1 MRASQLLIPTLRE
14 VPADAEVISHQLL
27 VRAGFIRKSA
37 AGVYNL
43 LPLALRVVKKI
54 EAIVREEMDRQGGQ
68 ELLMPIIQPAELWQE
83 SGRWDVYGPELFRL
97 KDRHG
102 RDFCLGPT
110 HEEIITDLVR
120 NEVKSYRQLPL
131 LLYQIQN
138 KYRDERRPRFGLLRG
153 REFIMKDLYSF
164 DRDQAGLD
172 VSYQKMYEAYARVF
186 ARCGLRFRSVEA
198 DSGAI
203 GGKDTHE
210 FTVFADSGESVIVYC
225 EHCDYASNTERA
237 ASPPER
243 IPVDEQPA
251 PLKEVATPGR
261 RTVFEV
267 TSFLGVNEKRLIKTL
282 LFETEKGFA
291 AALVRGDRDVNEI
304 KLQKELNV
312 LRCELADPQTVERV
326 SGARLGFAGPVGL
339 SGVKIAADLE
349 VMEMVN
355 AVAGANKDDTHFLN
369 VNPGR
374 DFKADLV
381 ADLRLVKAG
390 DACPKCGRPL
400 AETRGI
406 EVGQIFKLGDK
417 YSKVLGAAY
426 LDENGQARPIIMGC
440 YGIGITRT
448 MAAAVEQN
456 HDANGIIW
464 PFSIAPFHVVVV
476 PVSDRDEKQMEM
488 AQAAYESLLGA
499 GVEVVLDDRPERPG
513 VKFKDADLIGYPLRV
528 TVGNRAVQS
537 GELEV
542 RRRAN
547 GETVFVPRDNLAGY
561 VQKIIAA
568 ELAQLEEK
576 AQKYSM
582 NAP

>member
-1 MRASQLLIPTLRE
+1 MRVSQLLIPTLRE
-14 VPADAEVISHQLL
+14 VPADAEVVSHQLL
-27 VRAGFIRKSA
+27 VRAGFIRKAA

-54 EAIVREEMDRQGGQ
+54 ETIVREEMDRQGGQ
-68 ELLMPIIQPAELWQE
+68 EMIMPIIQPAELWQE

-164 DRDQAGLD
+164 DLDQAGLD
-172 VSYQKMYEAYARVF
+172 LSYQKMFEAYTRVF
-186 ARCGLRFRSVEA
+186 ERCGLRFRPVEA

-203 GGKDTHE
+203 GGRDTHE
-210 FTVFADSGESVIVYC
+210 FTVFAEAGESTIVYC
-225 EHCDYASNTERA
+225 DRCDFAANVERA
-237 ASPPER
+237 SSPPE
-243 IPVDEQPA
+243 PAGTDEEPA
-251 PLKEVATPGR
+251 PLREVATPGR
-261 RTVFEV
+261 RTVQEV
-267 TSFLGVNEKRLIKTL
+267 TSFLGVDARHLMKTL
-282 LFETEKGFA
+282 LFETEQGVV

-304 KLQKELNV
+304 KLQKELGV
-312 LRCELADPQTVERV
+312 LRCELAEPATVEKV
-326 SGARLGFAGPVGL
+326 SGAGLGFAGPVGL

-349 VMEMVN
+349 IMQMVN
-355 AVAGANKDDTHFLN
+355 AVAGANKDGAHLVN

-374 DFKADLV
+374 DFQPDLV

-390 DACPKCGRPL
+390 DPCPVCAHPL
-400 AETRGI
+400 SATQGI
-406 EVGQIFKLGDK
+406 EVGQIFKLGEK
-417 YSKVLGAAY
+417 YSKALGAVY
-426 LDENGQARPIIMGC
+426 LDENGQTRPFQMGC

-456 HDANGIIW
+456 HDENGIVW

-488 AQAAYESLLGA
+488 AQKTYASLLAA
-499 GVEVVLDDRPERPG
+499 GIEVILDDRPERPG
-513 VKFKDADLIGYPLRV
+513 VKFKDADLIGYPLRI
-528 TVGNRAVQS
+528 TVGNKAVQS

-542 RRRAN
+542 RKRAT
-547 GETVFVPRDNLAGY
+547 GETIFVPEERIVSY
-561 VQKIIAA
+561 VREIIAGA
-568 ELAQLEEK
+568 LAD
-576 AQKYSM
+576 
-582 NAP
+582 